1 MLLRKL
7 IIFDY
12 SNELAFFEAKQR
24 GVICGGEEDG
34 SAIHME
40 YHRAA
45 PTYGDNRAIWRL
57 TLCFG
62 FPQGHGEPRPLC

>member
-12 SNELAFFEAKQR
+12 SNELAFFEAEES

-34 SAIHME
+34 SESNSRRMLPGCANM
-40 YHRAA
+40 R
-45 PTYGDNRAIWRL
+45 
-57 TLCFG
+57 
-62 FPQGHGEPRPLC
+62 